1 MAFSETWS
9 SKFGFGFNSQRT
21 QRVNTQQ
28 GAIFQQSGTLNREH
42 RQWEPTV
49 VRLLQVRGYLYDLE
63 LIFFPVYLYFNFI
76 HLSFLEWNLFPHH
89 FLTNSMLFC
98 LFLIIMLSYLGDTI
112 CCLRCM
118 IACSVISFLWFE
130 NFIYN
135 YGNLSWF
142 ILVSSTIG
150 FSKVRAH
157 IDAKNQLVL
166 WSLTFFVYTFT
177 LHPNLLS

>member
-1 MAFSETWS
+1 MRLEALSLGSVSTVNALSELTLSREQS
-9 SKFGFGFNSQRT
+9 SNSQAHST
-21 QRVNTQQ
+21 ENTDSGSQQ
-28 GAIFQQSGTLNREH
+28 WLDCYRLEAIYTIYN
-42 RQWEPTV
+42 W
-49 VRLLQVRGYLYDLE
+49 
-63 LIFFPVYLYFNFI
+63 FFFSVYLYFNFI

-150 FSKVRAH
+150 FSKVPAH